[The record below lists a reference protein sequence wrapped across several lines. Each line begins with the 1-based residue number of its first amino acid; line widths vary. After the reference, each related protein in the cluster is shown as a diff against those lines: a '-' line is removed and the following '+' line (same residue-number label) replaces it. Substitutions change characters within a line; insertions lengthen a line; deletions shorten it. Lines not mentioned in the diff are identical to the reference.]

1 MKHFNLSQEEI
12 SIMKI
17 LSRKKI
23 MPYLL
28 GFLLSALVIFI
39 VFIQVSKNYSL
50 GYFSAGSFL
59 IIISLITLSLFLLHF
74 IYTSGVVQA
83 ILKRNQKIIYTGILT
98 EKKIKDK
105 SSSKRYVFY
114 MDGMKFSVN
123 QQDFE
128 SYQTGEKVEFH
139 VSLNG
144 KHLIKISRPSA

>member
-12 SIMKI
+12 SLMKI

-28 GFLLSALVIFI
+28 GFLLCAIIILIAFVQIN
-39 VFIQVSKNYSL
+39 KNYRL

-59 IIISLITLSLFLLHF
+59 IAISLITLSLFLLHF
-74 IYTSGVVQA
+74 IYTSGVVQT
-83 ILKRNQKIIYTGILT
+83 ILKRNQKVIYTGILT

-105 SSSKRYVFY
+105 SGSTRYVFY
-114 MDGMKFSVN
+114 MDGMKFSVS

-128 SYQTGEKVEFH
+128 SHQAGEKVEFH

-144 KHLIKISRPSA
+144 KHLIKINKAI